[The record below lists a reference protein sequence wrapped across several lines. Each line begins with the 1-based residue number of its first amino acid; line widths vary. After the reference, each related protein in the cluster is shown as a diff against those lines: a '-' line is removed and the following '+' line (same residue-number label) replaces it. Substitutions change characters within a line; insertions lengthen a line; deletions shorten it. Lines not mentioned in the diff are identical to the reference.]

1 MEPKSVNTTVSSV
14 LQIAAGPTSPDGAE
28 SSALDFAQVILASQG
43 NSGAG
48 EEQQQGRNG
57 SNGVEDTNHKLSSD
71 DTMTVSGDPLALK
84 IFRPKPGV
92 SNSEDGAGEGLEP
105 GTSPQVRGPI
115 KAVSLD
121 VSEPDINIDRTVL
134 SAGPDAIL
142 ADAVELIDDQQP
154 HGVSV
159 TIVEPT
165 GSHTSDAGEPAEPT
179 ALAAA
184 SKLGPVQDQDPAV
197 AIDEDNAVVV
207 APNVNLNTSTQNTAQ
222 VAADY
227 ENQTS
232 AHASNVSNVLAV
244 VTSPSI
250 SDADR
255 AVDSVVVKDGKQAT
269 SMENPGK
276 LTVTEPAVASSDISA
291 VAKPVVDTGLVEKP
305 IQKITADGLAGA
317 ADKQSPKENSN
328 QKEANNVA
336 KHHADT
342 QSTAQGQ
349 RAVTASVD
357 RPMSAQAPMVLDE
370 DGAVKA
376 ADLAVKTAEAGV
388 KTSEADVKTSEAGV
402 KTSEAGVKTSEAGVK
417 TPEASAKT
425 AEVGVKVPDA
435 GLKANEVGA
444 QSEKSQQIRADG
456 RSVDANQA
464 FASTN
469 VRPAPAEPMAS
480 LESEAKP
487 IVTVPVVKT
496 APATVVAAD
505 AAPVAAS
512 QGQKIAQVDSAQK
525 SMATQTDLEAEKSDV
540 TTAQQKPVSKTKVE
554 QNLVNAKV
562 SKEAQVADV
571 NGPLR
576 SEIKAISAPV
586 VTTQATVVKQGAELA
601 SQVAPVQ
608 AEMANQMKRSQE
620 SKAAESNVDLEGLD
634 DQLEET
640 VIQSRPQKSAPTL
653 EPRILRNAQIEA
665 ALPLAAEFT
674 EASETTEAEQ
684 ALSEIMAPVSAGSA
698 QPQTVAVSAANT
710 ATPSQNLAAL
720 ERWSNSIVD
729 VQKQGWTQSLVRRV
743 ASMPTNGGN
752 LVITLQPASLGKITV
767 SLSESRRGMDLRMRT
782 ETGATAALL
791 NDAEGRISQLLESAG
806 MRLNS
811 FSADTSGSF
820 AENDNNADKSDTP
833 KQNDLDFAQE
843 LPENVEQSI
852 ALRGDGLVNVIA

>member
-71 DTMTVSGDPLALK
+71 DTLTVSGDPLALK

-105 GTSPQVRGPI
+105 GTSPQVTGPI

-154 HGVSV
+154 LGVSV
-159 TIVEPT
+159 ATVETT
-165 GSHTSDAGEPAEPT
+165 GGPTSDAGEPAEPT
-179 ALAAA
+179 ALAAV
-184 SKLGPVQDQDPAV
+184 SKLEPGQDQDTAV

-222 VAADY
+222 VAAGF

-232 AHASNVSNVLAV
+232 AQASNVSNVSAV

-255 AVDSVVVKDGKQAT
+255 AVDSVVEKDGKQAA

-328 QKEANNVA
+328 QKEAINVA

-349 RAVTASVD
+349 RAVTATVD

-376 ADLAVKTAEAGV
+376 ADLAVKTAEA
-388 KTSEADVKTSEAGV
+388 
-402 KTSEAGVKTSEAGVK
+402 
-417 TPEASAKT
+417 
-425 AEVGVKVPDA
+425 GVKVPDA

-554 QNLVNAKV
+554 QNLVNAKA

-608 AEMANQMKRSQE
+608 AEIANQMKRSQE

>member
-71 DTMTVSGDPLALK
+71 DTLTVSGDPLALK

-105 GTSPQVRGPI
+105 GTSPQVTGPI
-115 KAVSLD
+115 KAVALD

-154 HGVSV
+154 LGVSV
-159 TIVEPT
+159 ATVETT
-165 GSHTSDAGEPAEPT
+165 GGPTSDAGEPAEPT
-179 ALAAA
+179 ALAAV
-184 SKLGPVQDQDPAV
+184 SKLEPGQDQDTAV

-222 VAADY
+222 VAAGF

-232 AHASNVSNVLAV
+232 AQASNVSNVSAV

-255 AVDSVVVKDGKQAT
+255 AVDSVVVKDGKQAA

-376 ADLAVKTAEAGV
+376 ADLAVKT
-388 KTSEADVKTSEAGV
+388 SEAGV
-402 KTSEAGVKTSEAGVK
+402 KTSEAGVKTSEASVK

-425 AEVGVKVPDA
+425 TEVGVKVPDA

-554 QNLVNAKV
+554 QNLVNAKA

>member
-1 MEPKSVNTTVSSV
+1 
-14 LQIAAGPTSPDGAE
+14 
-28 SSALDFAQVILASQG
+28 
-43 NSGAG
+43 
-48 EEQQQGRNG
+48 
-57 SNGVEDTNHKLSSD
+57 
-71 DTMTVSGDPLALK
+71 
-84 IFRPKPGV
+84 
-92 SNSEDGAGEGLEP
+92 
-105 GTSPQVRGPI
+105 
-115 KAVSLD
+115 
-121 VSEPDINIDRTVL
+121 
-134 SAGPDAIL
+134 
-142 ADAVELIDDQQP
+142 
-154 HGVSV
+154 
-159 TIVEPT
+159 
-165 GSHTSDAGEPAEPT
+165 
-179 ALAAA
+179 
-184 SKLGPVQDQDPAV
+184 
-197 AIDEDNAVVV
+197 
-207 APNVNLNTSTQNTAQ
+207 
-222 VAADY
+222 
-227 ENQTS
+227 
-232 AHASNVSNVLAV
+232 
-244 VTSPSI
+244 
-250 SDADR
+250 
-255 AVDSVVVKDGKQAT
+255 
-269 SMENPGK
+269 
-276 LTVTEPAVASSDISA
+276 
-291 VAKPVVDTGLVEKP
+291 
-305 IQKITADGLAGA
+305 
-317 ADKQSPKENSN
+317 
-328 QKEANNVA
+328 
-336 KHHADT
+336 
-342 QSTAQGQ
+342 
-349 RAVTASVD
+349 
-357 RPMSAQAPMVLDE
+357 
-370 DGAVKA
+370 
-376 ADLAVKTAEAGV
+376 
-388 KTSEADVKTSEAGV
+388 VKTSEAGV
-402 KTSEAGVKTSEAGVK
+402 KTPEASVKTPEASVK

-480 LESEAKP
+480 LESGAKP
-487 IVTVPVVKT
+487 IGTVPVVKT
-496 APATVVAAD
+496 APATVVATD

-554 QNLVNAKV
+554 QNLVNAKA

-674 EASETTEAEQ
+674 EVSETTEAEQ
-684 ALSEIMAPVSAGSA
+684 ALSEIMAPVSTGSA
-698 QPQTVAVSAANT
+698 QPQAVAVSAANT

-852 ALRGDGLVNVIA
+852 SLRGDGLVNVIA

>member
-71 DTMTVSGDPLALK
+71 DTLTVSGDPLALK

-105 GTSPQVRGPI
+105 GTSPQVTGPK

-121 VSEPDINIDRTVL
+121 VSEPDINIDRSVL
-134 SAGPDAIL
+134 SAGPDSIL

-154 HGVSV
+154 LGVSV
-159 TIVEPT
+159 ATVETT
-165 GSHTSDAGEPAEPT
+165 GGPTSDAGEPAEPT
-179 ALAAA
+179 ALAAV
-184 SKLGPVQDQDPAV
+184 SKLEPGQDQDTAV

-222 VAADY
+222 VAAGF

-232 AHASNVSNVLAV
+232 AQASNVSNVSAV

-255 AVDSVVVKDGKQAT
+255 AVDSVVVKDGKQAA

-388 KTSEADVKTSEAGV
+388 KTSEA
-402 KTSEAGVKTSEAGVK
+402 GVK
-417 TPEASAKT
+417 TPEASVKTPEASAKTAEAGVKT

-554 QNLVNAKV
+554 QNLVNAKA

-576 SEIKAISAPV
+576 SEIKAVSAPV

>member
-71 DTMTVSGDPLALK
+71 DTLTVSGDPLALK

-105 GTSPQVRGPI
+105 GTSPQVTGPI
-115 KAVSLD
+115 KAVALD

-154 HGVSV
+154 LGVSV
-159 TIVEPT
+159 ATVETT
-165 GSHTSDAGEPAEPT
+165 GGPTSDAGEPAEPT
-179 ALAAA
+179 ALAAV
-184 SKLGPVQDQDPAV
+184 SKLEPGQDQDTAV

-222 VAADY
+222 VAAGF

-232 AHASNVSNVLAV
+232 AQASNVSNVSAV

-255 AVDSVVVKDGKQAT
+255 AVDSVVVKDGKQAA

-388 KTSEADVKTSEAGV
+388 KTSEAS
-402 KTSEAGVKTSEAGVK
+402 VK

-425 AEVGVKVPDA
+425 TEVGVKVPDA
-435 GLKANEVGA
+435 GLKVNEVGA
-444 QSEKSQQIRADG
+444 QSEKLQQIRADG

-464 FASTN
+464 FASTKG
-469 VRPAPAEPMAS
+469 RPAPAEPMAS

-554 QNLVNAKV
+554 QNLVNAKA

>member
-71 DTMTVSGDPLALK
+71 DTLTVSGDPLALK

-105 GTSPQVRGPI
+105 GTSPQVTGPI

-154 HGVSV
+154 LGVSV
-159 TIVEPT
+159 ATVETT
-165 GSHTSDAGEPAEPT
+165 GGPTSDVGETAEPT
-179 ALAAA
+179 ALAAV
-184 SKLGPVQDQDPAV
+184 SKLEPGQDQDTAV

-222 VAADY
+222 VAAGF

-232 AHASNVSNVLAV
+232 AQASNVSNVSAV

-255 AVDSVVVKDGKQAT
+255 AVDSVVVKDGKQAA

-328 QKEANNVA
+328 QKEAINVA

-388 KTSEADVKTSEAGV
+388 KTSEADVKTSEA
-402 KTSEAGVKTSEAGVK
+402 SVK

-425 AEVGVKVPDA
+425 TEVGVKVPDA

-469 VRPAPAEPMAS
+469 ARPAPAEPMAS

-554 QNLVNAKV
+554 QNLVNAKA

>member
-48 EEQQQGRNG
+48 EEQHQGRNG

-71 DTMTVSGDPLALK
+71 DTLAVSGDPLALK

-105 GTSPQVRGPI
+105 GTSPQITGPI
-115 KAVSLD
+115 KAVALD
-121 VSEPDINIDRTVL
+121 VSEPDVNIDRTVL
-134 SAGPDAIL
+134 SAGPNVIL

-154 HGVSV
+154 LGVSV
-159 TIVEPT
+159 ATVETT
-165 GSHTSDAGEPAEPT
+165 GDPTSDAGEPAAPS
-179 ALAAA
+179 ALAAV
-184 SKLGPVQDQDPAV
+184 SKLEPGQDLDPAV

-207 APNVNLNTSTQNTAQ
+207 APNVNLNTSMQNTAQ
-222 VAADY
+222 VAAGS

-232 AHASNVSNVLAV
+232 AQASNVSNVSAV

-255 AVDSVVVKDGKQAT
+255 AVDSVVVKDGKQAA

-349 RAVTASVD
+349 RAVTATVD

-388 KTSEADVKTSEAGV
+388 KTSEAGVKMSEA
-402 KTSEAGVKTSEAGVK
+402 SVK

-554 QNLVNAKV
+554 QNLVNAKA

>member
-57 SNGVEDTNHKLSSD
+57 SNGVEDTNHKLSAD
-71 DTMTVSGDPLALK
+71 DTLTVSGDPLALK

-105 GTSPQVRGPI
+105 GTSPQVTGPI

-154 HGVSV
+154 LGVSV
-159 TIVEPT
+159 ATVETT
-165 GSHTSDAGEPAEPT
+165 GGPTSDAGEPAEPT
-179 ALAAA
+179 ALAAV
-184 SKLGPVQDQDPAV
+184 SKLEPGQDQDTAV

-222 VAADY
+222 VAAGF

-232 AHASNVSNVLAV
+232 AQASNVSNVSAV

-255 AVDSVVVKDGKQAT
+255 AVDSVVVKDGKQAA

-336 KHHADT
+336 KHHADM
-342 QSTAQGQ
+342 QSTEQGQ

-376 ADLAVKTAEAGV
+376 ADLAVKKA
-388 KTSEADVKTSEAGV
+388 EADVKTSEA
-402 KTSEAGVKTSEAGVK
+402 
-417 TPEASAKT
+417 SAKT
-425 AEVGVKVPDA
+425 AEGGVKVPDA

-512 QGQKIAQVDSAQK
+512 QGQKVAQVDSAQK

-554 QNLVNAKV
+554 QNLVNAKA

-608 AEMANQMKRSQE
+608 AEIANQMKRSQE

-640 VIQSRPQKSAPTL
+640 VIQSRPQKSAPTV

>member
-71 DTMTVSGDPLALK
+71 DTLTVSGDPLALK

-105 GTSPQVRGPI
+105 GTSPQVTGPI
-115 KAVSLD
+115 KAVALD

-134 SAGPDAIL
+134 SAGADAIL

-154 HGVSV
+154 LGVSV
-159 TIVEPT
+159 ATVETT
-165 GSHTSDAGEPAEPT
+165 GGPTSDAGEPAEPT
-179 ALAAA
+179 ALAAV
-184 SKLGPVQDQDPAV
+184 SKLEPGQDQDTAV

-222 VAADY
+222 VAAGF

-232 AHASNVSNVLAV
+232 AQASNVSNVSAV

-255 AVDSVVVKDGKQAT
+255 AVDSVVVKDGKQAA

-388 KTSEADVKTSEAGV
+388 KTSEADVKTSEA
-402 KTSEAGVKTSEAGVK
+402 SVK

-554 QNLVNAKV
+554 QNLVNAKA

>member
-71 DTMTVSGDPLALK
+71 DTLTVSGDPLALK

-105 GTSPQVRGPI
+105 GTSPQVTGPI
-115 KAVSLD
+115 KAVALD

-154 HGVSV
+154 LGVSV
-159 TIVEPT
+159 ATVETT
-165 GSHTSDAGEPAEPT
+165 GGPTSDAGEPAEPT
-179 ALAAA
+179 ALAAV
-184 SKLGPVQDQDPAV
+184 SKLEPGQDQDTAV

-222 VAADY
+222 VAAGF

-232 AHASNVSNVLAV
+232 AQASNVSNVSAV

-255 AVDSVVVKDGKQAT
+255 AVDSVVVKDGKQAA

-376 ADLAVKTAEAGV
+376 ADLAVKTSEAGV

-402 KTSEAGVKTSEAGVK
+402 KTSEASVK

-469 VRPAPAEPMAS
+469 VRPAPAEPMVS

-525 SMATQTDLEAEKSDV
+525 SMATQTDFEAEKSDV

-554 QNLVNAKV
+554 QNLVNAKA

>member
-71 DTMTVSGDPLALK
+71 DTLTVSGDPLALK

-105 GTSPQVRGPI
+105 GTSPQVTGPI
-115 KAVSLD
+115 KAVALD

-154 HGVSV
+154 LGVSV
-159 TIVEPT
+159 ATVETT
-165 GSHTSDAGEPAEPT
+165 GGPTSDAGEPAEPT
-179 ALAAA
+179 ALAAV
-184 SKLGPVQDQDPAV
+184 SKLEPGQDQDTAV

-222 VAADY
+222 VAAGF

-232 AHASNVSNVLAV
+232 AQASNVSNVSAV

-255 AVDSVVVKDGKQAT
+255 AVDSVVVKDGKQAA

-402 KTSEAGVKTSEAGVK
+402 KMSEASVK

-554 QNLVNAKV
+554 QNLVNAKA

-608 AEMANQMKRSQE
+608 AEIANQMKRSQE

>member
-71 DTMTVSGDPLALK
+71 DTLTVSGDPLALK

-105 GTSPQVRGPI
+105 GTSPQVTGPI
-115 KAVSLD
+115 KAVALD

-154 HGVSV
+154 LGVSV
-159 TIVEPT
+159 ATVETT
-165 GSHTSDAGEPAEPT
+165 GGPTSDAGEPAEPT
-179 ALAAA
+179 ALAAV
-184 SKLGPVQDQDPAV
+184 SKLEPGQDQDTAV

-222 VAADY
+222 VAAGF

-232 AHASNVSNVLAV
+232 AQASNVSNVSAV

-255 AVDSVVVKDGKQAT
+255 AVDSVVGKDGKQAA

-349 RAVTASVD
+349 RAVTATVD

-376 ADLAVKTAEAGV
+376 ADLAVKTSEAGV
-388 KTSEADVKTSEAGV
+388 KTSEADVKTSEA
-402 KTSEAGVKTSEAGVK
+402 SVK

-425 AEVGVKVPDA
+425 TEVGVKVPDA

-554 QNLVNAKV
+554 QNLVNAKA

>member
-71 DTMTVSGDPLALK
+71 DTLTVSGDPLALK

-105 GTSPQVRGPI
+105 GTSPQVTGPI
-115 KAVSLD
+115 KAVALD

-154 HGVSV
+154 LGVSV
-159 TIVEPT
+159 ATVETT
-165 GSHTSDAGEPAEPT
+165 GGPTSDAGEPAELT
-179 ALAAA
+179 ALAAV
-184 SKLGPVQDQDPAV
+184 SKLEPGQDQDTAV
-197 AIDEDNAVVV
+197 AIDDDNAVVV

-222 VAADY
+222 VAAGF

-232 AHASNVSNVLAV
+232 AQASNVSNVSAV

-255 AVDSVVVKDGKQAT
+255 AVDSVVVKDGKQAA

-402 KTSEAGVKTSEAGVK
+402 KMSEASVK

-425 AEVGVKVPDA
+425 TEVGVKVPDA

-554 QNLVNAKV
+554 QNLVNAKA

-710 ATPSQNLAAL
+710 ATPSQKLAAL

>member
-71 DTMTVSGDPLALK
+71 DTLTVSGDPLALK

-105 GTSPQVRGPI
+105 GTSPQVTGPI

-154 HGVSV
+154 LGVSV
-159 TIVEPT
+159 ATVETT
-165 GSHTSDAGEPAEPT
+165 GGPTSDAGEPAEPT
-179 ALAAA
+179 ALAAV
-184 SKLGPVQDQDPAV
+184 SKLEPGQDQDTAV

-222 VAADY
+222 VAAGF

-232 AHASNVSNVLAV
+232 AQASNVSNVSAV

-255 AVDSVVVKDGKQAT
+255 AVDSVVVKDGKQAA

-376 ADLAVKTAEAGV
+376 ADLAVKTSEAGV
-388 KTSEADVKTSEAGV
+388 KTSEADMKTSEAGV
-402 KTSEAGVKTSEAGVK
+402 KTSEASVK

-425 AEVGVKVPDA
+425 TEVGVKVPDA

-469 VRPAPAEPMAS
+469 ARPAPAEPMAS

-525 SMATQTDLEAEKSDV
+525 SMATQTDLEAEKSGV

-554 QNLVNAKV
+554 QNLVNAKA

-608 AEMANQMKRSQE
+608 AEMANHMKRSQE

>member
-71 DTMTVSGDPLALK
+71 DTLTVSGDPLALK

-105 GTSPQVRGPI
+105 GTSPQVTGPI
-115 KAVSLD
+115 KAVALD

-142 ADAVELIDDQQP
+142 ADAMELIDDQQP
-154 HGVSV
+154 LGVSV
-159 TIVEPT
+159 ATVETT
-165 GSHTSDAGEPAEPT
+165 GGPTSDVGEPAEPT
-179 ALAAA
+179 ALAAV
-184 SKLGPVQDQDPAV
+184 SKLEPGQDQDTAV

-222 VAADY
+222 VAAGF

-232 AHASNVSNVLAV
+232 AQASNVSNVSAV

-255 AVDSVVVKDGKQAT
+255 AVDSVVVKDGKQAA

-276 LTVTEPAVASSDISA
+276 LTVTEPAVASSDISV

-388 KTSEADVKTSEAGV
+388 KTPEAS
-402 KTSEAGVKTSEAGVK
+402 VK

-425 AEVGVKVPDA
+425 AEGGVKVPDA

-554 QNLVNAKV
+554 QNLVNAKA

>member
-1 MEPKSVNTTVSSV
+1 
-14 LQIAAGPTSPDGAE
+14 
-28 SSALDFAQVILASQG
+28 
-43 NSGAG
+43 
-48 EEQQQGRNG
+48 
-57 SNGVEDTNHKLSSD
+57 
-71 DTMTVSGDPLALK
+71 LALK

-105 GTSPQVRGPI
+105 GTSPQVTGPI
-115 KAVSLD
+115 KAVALD

-159 TIVEPT
+159 ATVETT
-165 GSHTSDAGEPAEPT
+165 GGPTSDAGEPAEPI
-179 ALAAA
+179 ALAAV
-184 SKLGPVQDQDPAV
+184 SKLEPGRDQDTDV

-222 VAADY
+222 VAAGF

-232 AHASNVSNVLAV
+232 AQASNVSNVSAV

-255 AVDSVVVKDGKQAT
+255 AVDSVVVKDGKQAA

-276 LTVTEPAVASSDISA
+276 LTVTEPAVASSVISA

-376 ADLAVKTAEAGV
+376 ADLAVKT
-388 KTSEADVKTSEAGV
+388 SEAGV
-402 KTSEAGVKTSEAGVK
+402 KTSEAGVKMSEASVK

-425 AEVGVKVPDA
+425 TEVGVKVPDA

-554 QNLVNAKV
+554 QNLVNAKA

-653 EPRILRNAQIEA
+653 EPRILRNAQMEA

>member
-71 DTMTVSGDPLALK
+71 DTLTVSGDPLALK

-92 SNSEDGAGEGLEP
+92 LNSEDGAGEGLEP
-105 GTSPQVRGPI
+105 GTSPQVTGPI
-115 KAVSLD
+115 KAVALD

-134 SAGPDAIL
+134 SAGADAIL

-154 HGVSV
+154 LGVSV
-159 TIVEPT
+159 ATVETT
-165 GSHTSDAGEPAEPT
+165 GGPTSDAGEPAEPT
-179 ALAAA
+179 ALAAV
-184 SKLGPVQDQDPAV
+184 SKLEPGQDQDTAV

-222 VAADY
+222 VAAGF

-232 AHASNVSNVLAV
+232 AQASNVSNVSAV

-255 AVDSVVVKDGKQAT
+255 AVDSVVVKDGKQAA

-349 RAVTASVD
+349 RAVTATVD

-388 KTSEADVKTSEAGV
+388 KRSEADVKTSEAGV
-402 KTSEAGVKTSEAGVK
+402 KMSEASVK

-425 AEVGVKVPDA
+425 TEVGVKVPDA

-554 QNLVNAKV
+554 QNLVNAKA

>member
-71 DTMTVSGDPLALK
+71 DTLTVSGDPLALK

-105 GTSPQVRGPI
+105 GTSPQVTGPI
-115 KAVSLD
+115 KAVALD

-154 HGVSV
+154 LGVSV
-159 TIVEPT
+159 ATVETT
-165 GSHTSDAGEPAEPT
+165 GGPTSDAGEPAEPT
-179 ALAAA
+179 ALAAV
-184 SKLGPVQDQDPAV
+184 SKLEPGQDQDTAV

-222 VAADY
+222 VAAGF

-232 AHASNVSNVLAV
+232 AQASNVSNVSAV

-255 AVDSVVVKDGKQAT
+255 AVDSVVVKDGKQAA

-388 KTSEADVKTSEAGV
+388 KTSEADVKTSEA
-402 KTSEAGVKTSEAGVK
+402 SVK

-425 AEVGVKVPDA
+425 TEVGVKVPDA

-554 QNLVNAKV
+554 QNLVNAKA

>member
-1 MEPKSVNTTVSSV
+1 M
-14 LQIAAGPTSPDGAE
+14 
-28 SSALDFAQVILASQG
+28 
-43 NSGAG
+43 
-48 EEQQQGRNG
+48 
-57 SNGVEDTNHKLSSD
+57 
-71 DTMTVSGDPLALK
+71 
-84 IFRPKPGV
+84 
-92 SNSEDGAGEGLEP
+92 
-105 GTSPQVRGPI
+105 
-115 KAVSLD
+115 
-121 VSEPDINIDRTVL
+121 
-134 SAGPDAIL
+134 
-142 ADAVELIDDQQP
+142 
-154 HGVSV
+154 
-159 TIVEPT
+159 
-165 GSHTSDAGEPAEPT
+165 
-179 ALAAA
+179 
-184 SKLGPVQDQDPAV
+184 
-197 AIDEDNAVVV
+197 
-207 APNVNLNTSTQNTAQ
+207 
-222 VAADY
+222 
-227 ENQTS
+227 
-232 AHASNVSNVLAV
+232 SNVSAV

-255 AVDSVVVKDGKQAT
+255 AVDSVVVKDGKQAA

-376 ADLAVKTAEAGV
+376 ADLAAKSSLSGV
-388 KTSEADVKTSEAGV
+388 TTSEADVKSSEA
-402 KTSEAGVKTSEAGVK
+402 SVK

-444 QSEKSQQIRADG
+444 QGEKSKQIRADG

-554 QNLVNAKV
+554 QNLVNAKA

-608 AEMANQMKRSQE
+608 AEIANQMKRSQE

>member
-71 DTMTVSGDPLALK
+71 DTLTVSGDPLALK

-105 GTSPQVRGPI
+105 GTSPQVTGPI

-154 HGVSV
+154 LGVSV
-159 TIVEPT
+159 ATVETT
-165 GSHTSDAGEPAEPT
+165 GGPTSDAGEPAEPT
-179 ALAAA
+179 ALAAV
-184 SKLGPVQDQDPAV
+184 SKLEPGQDQDTAV

-222 VAADY
+222 VAAGF

-232 AHASNVSNVLAV
+232 AQASNVSNVSAV

-255 AVDSVVVKDGKQAT
+255 AVDSVVVKDGKQAA

-388 KTSEADVKTSEAGV
+388 KMSEAS
-402 KTSEAGVKTSEAGVK
+402 VK

-425 AEVGVKVPDA
+425 TEVGVKVPDA

-554 QNLVNAKV
+554 QNLVNAKA

>member
-71 DTMTVSGDPLALK
+71 DTLTVSGDPLALK
-84 IFRPKPGV
+84 MFRPKPGV
-92 SNSEDGAGEGLEP
+92 SNSEGGAGEVLEP
-105 GTSPQVRGPI
+105 GTSPQVTGPI
-115 KAVSLD
+115 KAVALD

-154 HGVSV
+154 LGVSV
-159 TIVEPT
+159 ATVETT
-165 GSHTSDAGEPAEPT
+165 GGPTSDAGEPAEPT
-179 ALAAA
+179 ALAAV
-184 SKLGPVQDQDPAV
+184 SKLEPGQDQDTAV

-222 VAADY
+222 VAAGF

-232 AHASNVSNVLAV
+232 AQASNVSNVSAV

-255 AVDSVVVKDGKQAT
+255 AVDSVVVKDGKQAA

-376 ADLAVKTAEAGV
+376 ADLAVKT
-388 KTSEADVKTSEAGV
+388 SEAGV
-402 KTSEAGVKTSEAGVK
+402 KTSESGVK

-554 QNLVNAKV
+554 QNLVNAKA

>member
-71 DTMTVSGDPLALK
+71 DTLTVSGDPLALK

-105 GTSPQVRGPI
+105 GTSPQVTGPI
-115 KAVSLD
+115 KAVALD

-154 HGVSV
+154 LGVSV
-159 TIVEPT
+159 ATVETT
-165 GSHTSDAGEPAEPT
+165 GGPTSDAGEPAEPT
-179 ALAAA
+179 ALAAV
-184 SKLGPVQDQDPAV
+184 SKLEPGQDQDTAV
-197 AIDEDNAVVV
+197 DIDEDNAVVV

-222 VAADY
+222 VAAGF

-232 AHASNVSNVLAV
+232 AQASNVSNVSAV

-255 AVDSVVVKDGKQAT
+255 AVDSVVVKDGKQAA

-402 KTSEAGVKTSEAGVK
+402 KMSEASVK

-425 AEVGVKVPDA
+425 TEVGVKVPDA

-469 VRPAPAEPMAS
+469 ARPAPAEPMAS

-554 QNLVNAKV
+554 QNLVNAKA

>member
-14 LQIAAGPTSPDGAE
+14 LQIAAGPTSLDGAE
-28 SSALDFAQVILASQG
+28 SSALDFAQVILASQS

-71 DTMTVSGDPLALK
+71 DTLTVSGDPLALK
-84 IFRPKPGV
+84 IFRPKPDV
-92 SNSEDGAGEGLEP
+92 SNPKDGAGEGLEP
-105 GTSPQVRGPI
+105 GTSPQVTGPI
-115 KAVSLD
+115 KAVALD

-134 SAGPDAIL
+134 SAGADAIL

-154 HGVSV
+154 LGVSV
-159 TIVEPT
+159 ATVETT
-165 GSHTSDAGEPAEPT
+165 GGPTSDAGEPAELT
-179 ALAAA
+179 ALAAV
-184 SKLGPVQDQDPAV
+184 SKLEPGQDQAV
-197 AIDEDNAVVV
+197 AIDENNAVVV

-222 VAADY
+222 VVAGF

-232 AHASNVSNVLAV
+232 AQASNVSNVSAV

-255 AVDSVVVKDGKQAT
+255 AVDSVVGKDGKQAA

-291 VAKPVVDTGLVEKP
+291 VAKPVADTGLVEKP
-305 IQKITADGLAGA
+305 SQKITADGLAGA
-317 ADKQSPKENSN
+317 ADKQSPKGNSN

-336 KHHADT
+336 KHHADM
-342 QSTAQGQ
+342 QSTEQGQ

-376 ADLAVKTAEAGV
+376 ADLAVKKA
-388 KTSEADVKTSEAGV
+388 EADVKTSEA
-402 KTSEAGVKTSEAGVK
+402 
-417 TPEASAKT
+417 SAKT
-425 AEVGVKVPDA
+425 AEGGVKVPDA

-525 SMATQTDLEAEKSDV
+525 SMATQTDLEAEKSGV

-554 QNLVNAKV
+554 QNLVNAKA

-608 AEMANQMKRSQE
+608 AEIANQMKRSQE

-640 VIQSRPQKSAPTL
+640 VIQSRPQKSAPTV

>member
-71 DTMTVSGDPLALK
+71 DTLTVSGDPLALK

-105 GTSPQVRGPI
+105 GTSPQVTGPI
-115 KAVSLD
+115 KAVALD

-154 HGVSV
+154 LGVSV
-159 TIVEPT
+159 ATVETT
-165 GSHTSDAGEPAEPT
+165 GGPTSDAGEPAEPT
-179 ALAAA
+179 ALAAV
-184 SKLGPVQDQDPAV
+184 SKLEPGQDQDTAV

-222 VAADY
+222 VAAGF

-232 AHASNVSNVLAV
+232 AQASNVSNVSAV

-255 AVDSVVVKDGKQAT
+255 AVDSVVVKDGKQAA

-349 RAVTASVD
+349 RAVTATVD

-376 ADLAVKTAEAGV
+376 ADLAVKT
-388 KTSEADVKTSEAGV
+388 SEAGV
-402 KTSEAGVKTSEAGVK
+402 KTSEAGVKTLEADVKTSEASVK

-487 IVTVPVVKT
+487 IVTVPVGKT

-554 QNLVNAKV
+554 QNLVNAKA

>member
-71 DTMTVSGDPLALK
+71 DTLTVSGDPLALK

-92 SNSEDGAGEGLEP
+92 SNSEGGAGEGLEP
-105 GTSPQVRGPI
+105 GTSPQVTGPI

-134 SAGPDAIL
+134 SAGADAIL
-142 ADAVELIDDQQP
+142 ADAVEFIDDQQP
-154 HGVSV
+154 LGVSV
-159 TIVEPT
+159 ATVETT
-165 GSHTSDAGEPAEPT
+165 GGPTSDAGEPAEPT
-179 ALAAA
+179 ALAAV
-184 SKLGPVQDQDPAV
+184 SKLEPGQDQDTAV

-222 VAADY
+222 VAAGF

-232 AHASNVSNVLAV
+232 AQASNVSNVSAV

-255 AVDSVVVKDGKQAT
+255 AVDSVVVKDGKQAA

-388 KTSEADVKTSEAGV
+388 KTSEADVKTSEA
-402 KTSEAGVKTSEAGVK
+402 SVK

-435 GLKANEVGA
+435 GLKANEFGA

-456 RSVDANQA
+456 RSVGANQA

-554 QNLVNAKV
+554 QNLVNAKA

>member
-71 DTMTVSGDPLALK
+71 DTLTVSGDPLALK

-105 GTSPQVRGPI
+105 GTSPQVTGPI

-154 HGVSV
+154 LGVSV
-159 TIVEPT
+159 ATVETT
-165 GSHTSDAGEPAEPT
+165 GGPTSDAGEPAEPT
-179 ALAAA
+179 ALAAV
-184 SKLGPVQDQDPAV
+184 SKLEPGQDQAV
-197 AIDEDNAVVV
+197 AIDENNAVVV

-222 VAADY
+222 VVAGY

-232 AHASNVSNVLAV
+232 AQASNVSNVSVV

-255 AVDSVVVKDGKQAT
+255 AVDSVVGKDGKQAA

-357 RPMSAQAPMVLDE
+357 RPMPAQAPMVLDE

-388 KTSEADVKTSEAGV
+388 KTSEAGVKMSEA
-402 KTSEAGVKTSEAGVK
+402 SVK

-425 AEVGVKVPDA
+425 TEVGVKVPDA

-554 QNLVNAKV
+554 QNLVNAKA

-684 ALSEIMAPVSAGSA
+684 ALSEIMAPVSVGSA

>member
-71 DTMTVSGDPLALK
+71 DTLTVSGDPLALK

-105 GTSPQVRGPI
+105 GTSPQVTGPI
-115 KAVSLD
+115 KAVALD

-154 HGVSV
+154 LGVSV
-159 TIVEPT
+159 ATVETT
-165 GSHTSDAGEPAEPT
+165 GGPTSDAGEPAEPT
-179 ALAAA
+179 ALAAV
-184 SKLGPVQDQDPAV
+184 SKLEPGQDQDTAV

-222 VAADY
+222 VAAGF

-232 AHASNVSNVLAV
+232 AQASNVSNVSAV

-255 AVDSVVVKDGKQAT
+255 AVDSVVVKDGKQAA

-388 KTSEADVKTSEAGV
+388 KTSEAGVKRRGRVKTSEA
-402 KTSEAGVKTSEAGVK
+402 SVK

-425 AEVGVKVPDA
+425 TEVGVKVPDA

-554 QNLVNAKV
+554 QNLVNAKA

>member
-71 DTMTVSGDPLALK
+71 DTLTVSGDPLALK

-105 GTSPQVRGPI
+105 GTSPQVTGPI
-115 KAVSLD
+115 KAVALD

-154 HGVSV
+154 LGVSV
-159 TIVEPT
+159 ATMETIGGP
-165 GSHTSDAGEPAEPT
+165 TSDAGEPAEPT
-179 ALAAA
+179 ALAAV
-184 SKLGPVQDQDPAV
+184 SKLEPGQDQDPAV

-222 VAADY
+222 VAAGF

-232 AHASNVSNVLAV
+232 AQASNVSNVSAV

-255 AVDSVVVKDGKQAT
+255 AADSVVVKDGKQAA

-349 RAVTASVD
+349 RAVTATVD

-376 ADLAVKTAEAGV
+376 ADLAVKTAEA
-388 KTSEADVKTSEAGV
+388 DVKTS
-402 KTSEAGVKTSEAGVK
+402 
-417 TPEASAKT
+417 EASAKT

-435 GLKANEVGA
+435 GPKANEVGA
-444 QSEKSQQIRADG
+444 QSEKSQQFRLDG

-480 LESEAKP
+480 LEIEAKP
-487 IVTVPVVKT
+487 IVTVPVVK
-496 APATVVAAD
+496 TVVAAD

-540 TTAQQKPVSKTKVE
+540 TTAQQKPISKTKVE
-554 QNLVNAKV
+554 QNLVNAKA

-698 QPQTVAVSAANT
+698 QPQAVAVSAANT

-729 VQKQGWTQSLVRRV
+729 VQKQGWTKPCAQSGLY
-743 ASMPTNGGN
+743 
-752 LVITLQPASLGKITV
+752 
-767 SLSESRRGMDLRMRT
+767 
-782 ETGATAALL
+782 
-791 NDAEGRISQLLESAG
+791 
-806 MRLNS
+806 
-811 FSADTSGSF
+811 
-820 AENDNNADKSDTP
+820 ADKWRKFGDHAS
-833 KQNDLDFAQE
+833 A
-843 LPENVEQSI
+843 SI
-852 ALRGDGLVNVIA
+852 AG

>member
-14 LQIAAGPTSPDGAE
+14 LQIAAGPTSLDGAE
-28 SSALDFAQVILASQG
+28 SSALDFAQVILASQS

-57 SNGVEDTNHKLSSD
+57 SNDVEDTNRKLSSD
-71 DTMTVSGDPLALK
+71 DTLTVSGDPLALK

-92 SNSEDGAGEGLEP
+92 SNSEGGAGEVLEP
-105 GTSPQVRGPI
+105 GTSPQVTGPI
-115 KAVSLD
+115 KAVALD

-134 SAGPDAIL
+134 SAGADAIL

-154 HGVSV
+154 LSVSV
-159 TIVEPT
+159 ATVETTGGPT
-165 GSHTSDAGEPAEPT
+165 SVAGEPAEPT
-179 ALAAA
+179 ALAAV
-184 SKLGPVQDQDPAV
+184 SKLEPGQDQAV
-197 AIDEDNAVVV
+197 AIDENNAVVV

-222 VAADY
+222 VVAGF

-232 AHASNVSNVLAV
+232 AQASNVSNVSAV

-255 AVDSVVVKDGKQAT
+255 AVDSVVVKDGKQAA

-305 IQKITADGLAGA
+305 IQKITSDGLAGA
-317 ADKQSPKENSN
+317 ADKQSPKEKSN

-336 KHHADT
+336 KHHAGT

-376 ADLAVKTAEAGV
+376 ADLAVKTAEANV
-388 KTSEADVKTSEAGV
+388 KTSEAD
-402 KTSEAGVKTSEAGVK
+402 VK

-496 APATVVAAD
+496 VVAAD

-554 QNLVNAKV
+554 QNLVNAKA

-791 NDAEGRISQLLESAG
+791 NDAEGRISQLLENAG

-820 AENDNNADKSDTP
+820 AENDNNADKSDTS

>member
-71 DTMTVSGDPLALK
+71 DTLTVSGDPLALK

-105 GTSPQVRGPI
+105 GTSPQVTGPI

-154 HGVSV
+154 LGVSV
-159 TIVEPT
+159 ATVETT
-165 GSHTSDAGEPAEPT
+165 GGPTSDAGEPAEPT
-179 ALAAA
+179 ALAAV
-184 SKLGPVQDQDPAV
+184 SKLEPGQDQDTAV

-222 VAADY
+222 VAAGF

-232 AHASNVSNVLAV
+232 AQASNVSNVSAV

-255 AVDSVVVKDGKQAT
+255 AVDSVVVKDGKQAA

-349 RAVTASVD
+349 RAVTATVD

-388 KTSEADVKTSEAGV
+388 KTSEAGVKMSEA
-402 KTSEAGVKTSEAGVK
+402 SVK

-425 AEVGVKVPDA
+425 TEVGVKVPDA

-554 QNLVNAKV
+554 QNLVNAKA

>member
-57 SNGVEDTNHKLSSD
+57 SNGVEDTNHKLSAD
-71 DTMTVSGDPLALK
+71 DTLTVSGDPLALK

-105 GTSPQVRGPI
+105 GTSPQVTGPI

-154 HGVSV
+154 LGVSV
-159 TIVEPT
+159 ATVETT
-165 GSHTSDAGEPAEPT
+165 GGPTSDAGEPAEPT
-179 ALAAA
+179 ALAAV
-184 SKLGPVQDQDPAV
+184 SKLEPGQDQDPAV

-222 VAADY
+222 VAAGF

-232 AHASNVSNVLAV
+232 AQASNVSNVSAV

-255 AVDSVVVKDGKQAT
+255 AVDSVVVKDGKQAA

-388 KTSEADVKTSEAGV
+388 KMSEAS
-402 KTSEAGVKTSEAGVK
+402 VK

-425 AEVGVKVPDA
+425 TEVGVKVPDA

-444 QSEKSQQIRADG
+444 QSEKSKQIRADG

-554 QNLVNAKV
+554 QNLVNAKA

>member
-71 DTMTVSGDPLALK
+71 DTLTVSGDPLALK

-105 GTSPQVRGPI
+105 GTSPQVTGPI
-115 KAVSLD
+115 KAVALD

-154 HGVSV
+154 LGVSV
-159 TIVEPT
+159 ATVETT
-165 GSHTSDAGEPAEPT
+165 GGPTSDAGEPAEPT
-179 ALAAA
+179 ALAAV
-184 SKLGPVQDQDPAV
+184 SKLEPGQDQDTAV

-222 VAADY
+222 VAAGF

-232 AHASNVSNVLAV
+232 AQASNVSNVSAV

-255 AVDSVVVKDGKQAT
+255 AVDSVVVKDGKQAA

-349 RAVTASVD
+349 RAVTATVD

-388 KTSEADVKTSEAGV
+388 KTSEADVKTSEA
-402 KTSEAGVKTSEAGVK
+402 SVK

-425 AEVGVKVPDA
+425 TEVGVKVPDA

-554 QNLVNAKV
+554 QNLVNAKA

>member
-71 DTMTVSGDPLALK
+71 DTLTVSGDPLALK

-105 GTSPQVRGPI
+105 GTSPQVTGPI
-115 KAVSLD
+115 KAVALD
-121 VSEPDINIDRTVL
+121 VSEPDINIGQTVL

-154 HGVSV
+154 LGVSV
-159 TIVEPT
+159 ATVETT
-165 GSHTSDAGEPAEPT
+165 GGPTSDAGEPAEPT
-179 ALAAA
+179 ALAAV
-184 SKLGPVQDQDPAV
+184 SKLEPGQDQDTAV

-222 VAADY
+222 VAAGF

-232 AHASNVSNVLAV
+232 AQASNVSNVSAV

-255 AVDSVVVKDGKQAT
+255 AVDSVVVKDGKQAA

-388 KTSEADVKTSEAGV
+388 KTSEADVKTSEA
-402 KTSEAGVKTSEAGVK
+402 SVK

-512 QGQKIAQVDSAQK
+512 QGQKVAQVDSAQK
-525 SMATQTDLEAEKSDV
+525 SMATQTDLEAEKSGV

-554 QNLVNAKV
+554 QNLVNAKA

>member
-1 MEPKSVNTTVSSV
+1 
-14 LQIAAGPTSPDGAE
+14 L
-28 SSALDFAQVILASQG
+28 
-43 NSGAG
+43 
-48 EEQQQGRNG
+48 
-57 SNGVEDTNHKLSSD
+57 
-71 DTMTVSGDPLALK
+71 
-84 IFRPKPGV
+84 
-92 SNSEDGAGEGLEP
+92 EDGAGEGLEP
-105 GTSPQVRGPI
+105 GTSPQVTGPI
-115 KAVSLD
+115 KAVALD
-121 VSEPDINIDRTVL
+121 VSEPDNNGDRTVL

-154 HGVSV
+154 LGVSV
-159 TIVEPT
+159 ATVETT
-165 GSHTSDAGEPAEPT
+165 GGHTSDAGEPTEPT
-179 ALAAA
+179 ALAAV
-184 SKLGPVQDQDPAV
+184 SKLEPGQDQDTAV

-207 APNVNLNTSTQNTAQ
+207 APNVNLNISTQNTAQ
-222 VAADY
+222 VAAGF

-232 AHASNVSNVLAV
+232 AQASNVSNVSAV

-255 AVDSVVVKDGKQAT
+255 AVDSVVVKDGKQAA

-402 KTSEAGVKTSEAGVK
+402 KT
-417 TPEASAKT
+417 PEASAKT
-425 AEVGVKVPDA
+425 TEVGVKVPDA

-554 QNLVNAKV
+554 QNLVNAKA

>member
-71 DTMTVSGDPLALK
+71 DTLTVSGDPLALK

-105 GTSPQVRGPI
+105 GTSPQVTGPI
-115 KAVSLD
+115 KAVALD

-154 HGVSV
+154 LGVSV
-159 TIVEPT
+159 ATVETT
-165 GSHTSDAGEPAEPT
+165 GGPTSDAGEPAEPT
-179 ALAAA
+179 ALAAV
-184 SKLGPVQDQDPAV
+184 SKLEPGQDQDTAV

-222 VAADY
+222 VAAGF

-232 AHASNVSNVLAV
+232 AQASNVSNVSAV

-255 AVDSVVVKDGKQAT
+255 AVDSVVVKDGKQAA

-388 KTSEADVKTSEAGV
+388 KT
-402 KTSEAGVKTSEAGVK
+402 
-417 TPEASAKT
+417 PEASAKT

-469 VRPAPAEPMAS
+469 ARPAPAEPMAS

-525 SMATQTDLEAEKSDV
+525 SMATQTDLEAEKSGV

-554 QNLVNAKV
+554 QNLVNAKA

-608 AEMANQMKRSQE
+608 AEIANQMKRSQE

>member
-71 DTMTVSGDPLALK
+71 DTLTVSGDPLALK

-105 GTSPQVRGPI
+105 GTSPQVTGPI
-115 KAVSLD
+115 KAVALD

-154 HGVSV
+154 LGVSV
-159 TIVEPT
+159 ATVETT
-165 GSHTSDAGEPAEPT
+165 GGPTSDAGEPAEPT
-179 ALAAA
+179 ALAAV
-184 SKLGPVQDQDPAV
+184 SKLEPGQDQDPAV

-222 VAADY
+222 VAAGF

-232 AHASNVSNVLAV
+232 AQASNVSNVSAV

-402 KTSEAGVKTSEAGVK
+402 KTSEAS
-417 TPEASAKT
+417 
-425 AEVGVKVPDA
+425 VKVPDA

-554 QNLVNAKV
+554 QNLVNAKA

>member
-71 DTMTVSGDPLALK
+71 DTLTVSGDPLALK

-105 GTSPQVRGPI
+105 GTSPQVTGPI

-154 HGVSV
+154 LGVSV
-159 TIVEPT
+159 ATVETT
-165 GSHTSDAGEPAEPT
+165 GGPTSDAGEPAEPT
-179 ALAAA
+179 ALAAV
-184 SKLGPVQDQDPAV
+184 SKLEPGQDQDTAV

-222 VAADY
+222 VAAGF

-232 AHASNVSNVLAV
+232 AQASNVSNVSAV

-255 AVDSVVVKDGKQAT
+255 AVDSVVVKDGKQAA

-388 KTSEADVKTSEAGV
+388 KTSEADVKTSEA
-402 KTSEAGVKTSEAGVK
+402 SVK

-425 AEVGVKVPDA
+425 TEVGVKVPDA

-554 QNLVNAKV
+554 QNLVNAKA

>member
-71 DTMTVSGDPLALK
+71 DTLTVSGDPLALK

-105 GTSPQVRGPI
+105 GTSPQVTGPI
-115 KAVSLD
+115 KAVALD
-121 VSEPDINIDRTVL
+121 VSEPDNNGDRTVL

-142 ADAVELIDDQQP
+142 ADAMELIDDQQP
-154 HGVSV
+154 LGVSV
-159 TIVEPT
+159 ATVETT
-165 GSHTSDAGEPAEPT
+165 GGPTSDAGEPAEPT
-179 ALAAA
+179 ALAAV
-184 SKLGPVQDQDPAV
+184 SKLEPGQDQDTAV

-222 VAADY
+222 VAAGF

-232 AHASNVSNVLAV
+232 AQASNVSNVSAV

-255 AVDSVVVKDGKQAT
+255 AVDSVVVKDGKQAA

-388 KTSEADVKTSEAGV
+388 KTSEADVKTSEA
-402 KTSEAGVKTSEAGVK
+402 SVK
-417 TPEASAKT
+417 TPEASAKTAEASAKT

-554 QNLVNAKV
+554 QNLVNAKA

>member
-57 SNGVEDTNHKLSSD
+57 SNGVEDTNHKLSAD
-71 DTMTVSGDPLALK
+71 DTLTVSGDPLALK

-105 GTSPQVRGPI
+105 GTSPQVTGPI

-154 HGVSV
+154 LGVSV
-159 TIVEPT
+159 ATVETT
-165 GSHTSDAGEPAEPT
+165 GGPTSDAGETAEPT
-179 ALAAA
+179 ALAAV
-184 SKLGPVQDQDPAV
+184 SKLEPGQDQDTAV

-222 VAADY
+222 VAAGF

-232 AHASNVSNVLAV
+232 AQASNVSNVSAV

-255 AVDSVVVKDGKQAT
+255 AVDSVVVKDGKQAA

-402 KTSEAGVKTSEAGVK
+402 KMSEASVK

-425 AEVGVKVPDA
+425 TEVGVKVPDA

-505 AAPVAAS
+505 AAPVAAP

-554 QNLVNAKV
+554 QNLVNAKA